1 MGNIIAGQSLKDI
14 LASGGPY
21 EAFKAA
27 LKQVEKSV
35 AAESSTPRKLSKSI
49 ARLKTALAQRTKAD
63 KKTAKASKL
72 QAAMS
77 INEGGSDSK
86 LSRALA
92 IAFGD
97 GGAVN
102 VKGALSEWGP
112 HVCARLARGES
123 LVKVVQDIKSH
134 KKFMEWMA
142 TSLTGS
148 GQQQFIGTV
157 PPVGFAM
164 PIRREIKSKDD
175 AAIWAEKQAMRTC
188 CLPFTSS
195 SALPRRATAMG

>member
-49 ARLKTALAQRTKAD
+49 ARL
-63 KKTAKASKL
+63 KTAKASKL